1 MDAVEQRNPRL
12 AAISGHNLDET
23 TPYLWPRDGTLTL
36 FLCRWPT
43 GATIP
48 VAFPFDT
55 SAEEEAA
62 LEAALRAWEGAGLGV
77 RFQRVEQGREQLTIL
92 FLDATVETA
101 KGEGVGSS
109 VVDCR
114 LDLEAGA
121 AEGGGSLQAEIVHA
135 LVRVGRRTPQ
145 NVLHRDK
152 ALTPEQQT
160 GIVLHELGHALGF
173 QGHPSHGDT
182 SMQRSRDEISQRGR
196 AALAGKQISD
206 ASVRALYALPPG
218 TVLRRIP
225 VSPARTEPLDR
236 LADAAARAG
245 LRGPYLRVGD
255 RDGRVF
261 WRDAQGEEYGVVIA
275 EVARTLREPDTL
287 VLMPEPRTRALLDGA
302 APRESVPSE
311 RRGPD
316 PPSGRGPDGGRR
328 QAPAGAGA
336 WRSSQ
341 RR

>member
-1 MDAVEQRNPRL
+1 MLFVLASGCVSDPLDVDAVEQRNPKL

-23 TPYLWPRDGTLTL
+23 TPYLWPRNGTLTL

-55 SAEEEAA
+55 SPEEEAA
-62 LEAALRAWEGAGLGV
+62 LDAALHAWESAGLGI
-77 RFQRVEQGREQLTIL
+77 RFQRVEQGQELLTIL

-114 LDLEAGA
+114 LDASASGA
-121 AEGGGSLQAEIVHA
+121 DGNALPAEITHA

-152 ALTPEQQT
+152 ALAPEQQA
-160 GIVLHELGHALGF
+160 GIALHELGHALGF

-196 AALAGKQISD
+196 AVLAGKTISD

-218 TVLRRIP
+218 TVMRRVP
-225 VSPARTEPLDR
+225 VSVARTEPCELSR
-236 LADAAARAG
+236 RQLVF
-245 LRGPYLRVGD
+245 LRILKCFKGP
-255 RDGRVF
+255 
-261 WRDAQGEEYGVVIA
+261 Q
-275 EVARTLREPDTL
+275 L
-287 VLMPEPRTRALLDGA
+287 VL
-302 APRESVPSE
+302 
-311 RRGPD
+311 
-316 PPSGRGPDGGRR
+316 
-328 QAPAGAGA
+328 
-336 WRSSQ
+336 
-341 RR
+341 